1 MLYASAGQSS
11 EILRTQVEPSRY
23 AAGKTELLRLR
34 RTRAEG
40 LVLHWPFTQDPRRLP
55 TVRRALVRGKPSTLN
70 L

>member
-1 MLYASAGQSS
+1 MTTKRCREVRCGGV
-11 EILRTQVEPSRY
+11 VERSRY